1 MFIANTI
8 GKSYKPIFLGYA
20 PLKMPYSDEILHELL
35 IHRDCGFADHRNWI
49 IDTTKRQAIL
59 SFIEMVIK
67 PLYQYEDC
75 GVTIKVGMGVKQVEY
90 TAFIHASGFM
100 IDTKQAGE
108 LLGTSH
114 NSKYC
119 KCRICM
125 EMNMARFSSLP
136 AVRILTRRLL

>member
-1 MFIANTI
+1 
-8 GKSYKPIFLGYA
+8 
-20 PLKMPYSDEILHELL
+20 
-35 IHRDCGFADHRNWI
+35 
-49 IDTTKRQAIL
+49 
-59 SFIEMVIK
+59 
-67 PLYQYEDC
+67 
-75 GVTIKVGMGVKQVEY
+75 MGVKQVEY

-125 EMNMARFSSLP
+125 EMNMARFSSLS
-136 AVRILTRRLL
+136 AVRRVLADYIVNIMNTPVVTTSF